1 MTEKSER
8 PKGTFQVGD
17 KVWVRTAESDEQ
29 YFASARLREIAA
41 DGSCNVFDEVT
52 YKQWKV
58 PASDVWPVNP
68 PSMDGVEDNT
78 SMMFLYDPNLLHN
91 LRFRYEKD
99 LIYTYTAYILIAI
112 NPYKRLPLYGDE
124 IIKNYSGKSIG
135 MLPPHV
141 YAIGDRAYRNMK
153 GFRRNQSIVVSGESG
168 AGKTETCKIVM
179 RFFAV
184 IAATNQGEQSQD
196 AEKDLGRLE
205 SKILEANPV
214 LESFGNAKTLR
225 NNNSSRFGK
234 FTKLHFDPHA
244 KLSGASI
251 VTYLLEKSR
260 VVQQAKG
267 ERNFHIF
274 YQILSGSSSDEKKR
288 WRLADGSA
296 SQFEYLKKSGC
307 TSVDGVDDAHEFHQ
321 IRKFMKALG
330 ITEEEQEELFAALS
344 GLLHLGNISF
354 TPIPLKDGHKRSED
368 ASTVDDKVHVSDVT
382 MSNVESASQLLGVEV
397 ELLKNMLV
405 TRTITVGTPG
415 NAKMAKENTYTIQFT
430 ETEAVHARDALSK
443 HIYSVFFDWI
453 VSRINLNIDL
463 NNLTQFIGILDIS
476 GFEIFEVNSFEQM
489 CINFA
494 NEKIQQ
500 YFNVQILQQEQE
512 IYLLEGLKWRKVEYQ
527 DNQEVINLVEG
538 KRTGIFALLDEECI
552 MPKGTDKSFTSKVH
566 TNHTSNNNLAVPVAK
581 GKMRLTKDEGFV
593 IKHFAGEVTYTSKN
607 FLDKNNDTLH
617 NDLQTLL
624 MSTKK
629 IMLRSIFKPTADED
643 ERADDRSSNKRFRSV
658 SGRFQG
664 QLTLLINELNS
675 TTSHFIRCI
684 KPNEVQKPQ
693 IFNNHSVMTQLRYNG
708 MCTALELMQVGFP
721 TRIAF
726 DELYVRYSPFLP
738 LAFANLKPII
748 FCEALL
754 VALDL
759 HGGKDFQMGL
769 TKVFFKAGKLK
780 FLDELTSTSK
790 DDIDKVVGKVRK
802 WLAAKRWRGAIFAVK
817 SLNRLQ
823 KQVEGIRRVK
833 KWRRLGRF
841 MLRIVRIWK
850 PLLQKCRKK
859 LLTSEAYQK
868 KVQEEAQRREEL
880 KHLFAVFQRATLFL
894 LFYSVSMERRPA
906 WLDSDGPQG
915 YVAGMGRGATGFT
928 TRSDIGP
935 ARSMMEA
942 PPPMP
947 RDDDDDRGDYSE
959 SNYDTFE
966 GYGGSLVDPTAAYE
980 QDDKEADDV
989 WAAIDAKM
997 DSKRKARREKKQKE
1011 EMEKYRASRPKI
1023 QDQFADA
1030 KKDLASVS
1038 DTEWYNIPEIGDQT
1052 KRFRK
1057 KVKTNLGFLP
1067 VPDSVLEKSKS
1078 EGEYLSSLDAKQAEL
1093 GIATPMSDGLKTPY
1107 GGTATPDQKSL
1118 GEARTRM
1125 LDVMMKRMS
1134 DSVTG
1139 QTVVDPK
1146 GYLTGLSSVK
1156 VSTDAEIGDL
1166 KKAEKLLES
1175 VRKTNPKHGP
1185 AWIASARL
1193 AEVAGKI
1200 ANARKLITQGC
1211 QTCPDSEDV
1220 WIEAA
1225 RLHNPEDAKGIL
1237 AKAVK
1242 QLSTSVKIWL
1252 QAAKLETDPKNQKKV
1267 LRKALETVPTSV
1279 MLWKAAIELENPDD
1293 AKLMLARAVEC
1304 VPHSVE
1310 MWLAL
1315 AHLETY
1321 ENARKV
1327 LNKARTTIPTDP
1339 TIWITAAQLEESHGN
1354 LKVVGTIIK
1363 RAVASLAAHVA
1374 LSRDQWL
1381 AEAEKSEQVGSV
1393 ATCQALIQ
1401 ETIGIGIEDEDKK
1414 RVWMS
1419 DAESAL
1425 AKGMVNTA
1433 RAIYAVALKT
1443 FPAKKSLWLAVV
1455 DLEKSHGTP
1464 EKVAE
1469 NLKLACESC
1478 PKAEILWLRAAKEK
1492 WNQGDVAG
1500 AREILSAA
1508 FAENGNSEE
1517 IWLAAVKLEQQ
1528 NSEPQR
1534 ARALLAKAREKTGS
1548 EKVWMK
1554 SALLERECGFPDQ
1567 EKSLLDTALGMFPQ
1581 FPKFWMMRGQL
1592 EERQL
1597 QVESAKNVYERGL
1610 KNCPHSIPLWI
1621 CAARLEEMASPARAR
1636 SLLEKAR
1643 QKNPKNAELWF
1654 FNIQVEIRANNLK
1667 VAQAQM
1673 AKALQ
1678 ECPMAGNLWALAIE
1692 METAPAGKKTRSVEA
1707 LKRCDNDPH
1716 VIVSVAR
1723 IFWGDRK
1730 SDKAKSWFER
1740 SIDQNPDLG
1749 DSWANYWKFCVE
1761 QNMSEEMQ
1769 RIQRKV
1775 TENPPH
1781 HGYLWTQVSKVPA
1794 NSKLTSFDVLKLVAD
1809 QIPLPSQIA

>member
-868 KVQEEAQRREEL
+868 KVQEEAQRREEERIAEIKRVEEEERL
-880 KHLFAVFQRATLFL
+880 RRERKESKIRAREKEKKILEEKIVETQTQTVVLTNQIQEISQK
-894 LFYSVSMERRPA
+894 SVEISAE
-906 WLDSDGPQG
+906 LS
-915 YVAGMGRGATGFT
+915 
-928 TRSDIGP
+928 
-935 ARSMMEA
+935 
-942 PPPMP
+942 
-947 RDDDDDRGDYSE
+947 SE
-959 SNYDTFE
+959 
-966 GYGGSLVDPTAAYE
+966 
-980 QDDKEADDV
+980 
-989 WAAIDAKM
+989 
-997 DSKRKARREKKQKE
+997 KRKNERLELEISRANENTEMVKTEMARTVAESTQLENYLKNEVEQLKAQLSEEKDKNSKLNSEKSSLEQEHVTATHKIKFLEEDVVNHKKTISEKNLQVENLTLTLSSQLSQERDSREREREMSNETIGQINQILTDQRSSISSLQERLNYAEEKGTRTERELEDVAMQKNQTVSQLQQEQSKNKDISTENQSLQGNIRDLKENLQQSIIQTQKLQMQFQNDIFNLKSNLLEEKDKLNQLQDEKSRVDKDLASALQKIKSLEDEILQLKQQIIERDGSITNLEASLSLMKE
-1011 EMEKYRASRPKI
+1011 TYANEM
-1023 QDQFADA
+1023 
-1030 KKDLASVS
+1030 KKDLAGLLAKEKSSHEETKKNSQETVQQLNS
-1038 DTEWYNIPEIGDQT
+1038 TINQKVQQISQLEKDLEKMGREKSALKEEIISWEEKLSESEKKFHSLTAQFEILGKERQNLVKKLESYEKERRDLVDTALKAEGDQRML
-1052 KRFRK
+1052 KAI
-1057 KVKTNLGFLP
+1057 
-1067 VPDSVLEKSKS
+1067 LERYDNK
-1078 EGEYLSSLDAKQAEL
+1078 LDAF
-1093 GIATPMSDGLKTPY
+1093 LKIVY
-1107 GGTATPDQKSL
+1107 GD
-1118 GEARTRM
+1118 
-1125 LDVMMKRMS
+1125 
-1134 DSVTG
+1134 
-1139 QTVVDPK
+1139 
-1146 GYLTGLSSVK
+1146 
-1156 VSTDAEIGDL
+1156 I
-1166 KKAEKLLES
+1166 
-1175 VRKTNPKHGP
+1175 
-1185 AWIASARL
+1185 SA
-1193 AEVAGKI
+1193 
-1200 ANARKLITQGC
+1200 
-1211 QTCPDSEDV
+1211 P
-1220 WIEAA
+1220 
-1225 RLHNPEDAKGIL
+1225 
-1237 AKAVK
+1237 
-1242 QLSTSVKIWL
+1242 
-1252 QAAKLETDPKNQKKV
+1252 
-1267 LRKALETVPTSV
+1267 
-1279 MLWKAAIELENPDD
+1279 
-1293 AKLMLARAVEC
+1293 
-1304 VPHSVE
+1304 
-1310 MWLAL
+1310 
-1315 AHLETY
+1315 
-1321 ENARKV
+1321 
-1327 LNKARTTIPTDP
+1327 
-1339 TIWITAAQLEESHGN
+1339 
-1354 LKVVGTIIK
+1354 TIIK
-1363 RAVASLAAHVA
+1363 DATKHGFITK
-1374 LSRDQWL
+1374 QGKT
-1381 AEAEKSEQVGSV
+1381 KSKWQKRLLVLNGNFLLYY
-1393 ATCQALIQ
+1393 ATANDK
-1401 ETIGIGIEDEDKK
+1401 EPKGIVRIDEDRISTS
-1414 RVWMS
+1414 RVDVSKDYKDPKDKELYKFCFKLIKTDGSHRPFHFCTLTEDDLMDWIKVLVLTQGWPKDEVVGFM
-1419 DAESAL
+1419 ET
-1425 AKGMVNTA
+1425 MTA
-1433 RAIYAVALKT
+1433 VSKPTASVQL
-1443 FPAKKSLWLAVV
+1443 
-1455 DLEKSHGTP
+1455 SHR
-1464 EKVAE
+1464 
-1469 NLKLACESC
+1469 C
-1478 PKAEILWLRAAKEK
+1478 
-1492 WNQGDVAG
+1492 
-1500 AREILSAA
+1500 
-1508 FAENGNSEE
+1508 
-1517 IWLAAVKLEQQ
+1517 
-1528 NSEPQR
+1528 
-1534 ARALLAKAREKTGS
+1534 
-1548 EKVWMK
+1548 K
-1554 SALLERECGFPDQ
+1554 SAFFGEPET
-1567 EKSLLDTALGMFPQ
+1567 E
-1581 FPKFWMMRGQL
+1581 PK
-1592 EERQL
+1592 
-1597 QVESAKNVYERGL
+1597 K
-1610 KNCPHSIPLWI
+1610 
-1621 CAARLEEMASPARAR
+1621 
-1636 SLLEKAR
+1636 
-1643 QKNPKNAELWF
+1643 
-1654 FNIQVEIRANNLK
+1654 
-1667 VAQAQM
+1667 
-1673 AKALQ
+1673 
-1678 ECPMAGNLWALAIE
+1678 
-1692 METAPAGKKTRSVEA
+1692 
-1707 LKRCDNDPH
+1707 
-1716 VIVSVAR
+1716 
-1723 IFWGDRK
+1723 
-1730 SDKAKSWFER
+1730 
-1740 SIDQNPDLG
+1740 
-1749 DSWANYWKFCVE
+1749 
-1761 QNMSEEMQ
+1761 
-1769 RIQRKV
+1769 
-1775 TENPPH
+1775 
-1781 HGYLWTQVSKVPA
+1781 
-1794 NSKLTSFDVLKLVAD
+1794 
-1809 QIPLPSQIA
+1809 